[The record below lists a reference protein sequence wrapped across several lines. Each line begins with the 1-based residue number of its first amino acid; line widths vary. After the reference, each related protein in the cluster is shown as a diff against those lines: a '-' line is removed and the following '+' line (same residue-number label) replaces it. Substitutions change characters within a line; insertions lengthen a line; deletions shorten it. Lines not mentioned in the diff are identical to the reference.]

1 MGSTLLKN
9 RATPEEQAAAATD
22 TGWEDSFVRF
32 HPDCREMIAGSP
44 SRHGVDRN
52 ADFLADVVRSDPSI
66 CCLGPLPRPC
76 CAVVCST
83 RRSGLPKSI
92 P

>member
-1 MGSTLLKN
+1 MRTRVTCPQVVGSTLLNN

-52 ADFLADVVRSDPSI
+52 AEFLADVVRPMPTLDI
-66 CCLGPLPRPC
+66 MHFGPF
-76 CAVVCST
+76 VT
-83 RRSGLPKSI
+83 RL
-92 P
+92 